1 MNYYK
6 QAHVALYINK
16 ETINK
21 VIDILNTK
29 YDIVIVD
36 NRKIKDH
43 IVPHF
48 RNFNVKSN
56 EMVYDILERYMD
68 EFVFL
73 NLRNDKALNIFKP
86 ENLFLDLKQAQ
97 IINGLTR
104 LRNRDFE
111 EKIIIDFTTTINKN
125 DKINNTDILRDTI
138 LKSYLT
144 RSFYNKRKNDVWINN
159 NVTRDLSLFYASA
172 VSSLLFRNLNL
183 DFTKSKI
190 IKLAFFHY
198 YYSLIIG
205 KKDLSLNRTIIN
217 EVKIDQYIYSDLL
230 DYLKDIIKDDITFS
244 QIVYSLNKMEF
255 LQLQKNI
262 SPNEIIASSSNWADK
277 NSILSY
283 SVHTYPPNFLYLLYK
298 FNAGMRSYL
307 FFIYKQLNMDKGI
320 NSILNDIKLKDL

>member
-6 QAHVALYINK
+6 QSHVALYINK
-16 ETINK
+16 EKVNK

-36 NRKIKDH
+36 HRKIKDH
-43 IVPHF
+43 IIPHF
-48 RNFNVKSN
+48 RNFNTKSN
-56 EMVYDILERYMD
+56 EMVYDILEKYMD
-68 EFVFL
+68 EFIFL
-73 NLRNDKALNIFKP
+73 NLRNDKALNVFTP
-86 ENLFLDLKQAQ
+86 ENLFIDLKQAQ

-125 DKINNTDILRDTI
+125 GKINNTDILRDTI

-144 RSFYNKRKNDVWINN
+144 RSFYLKKENEPWINN
-159 NVTRDLSLFYASA
+159 NVTRDISLFYATA
-172 VSSLLFRNLNL
+172 VSSLLFKNLNL

-205 KKDLSLNRTIIN
+205 KKDLNLNRTIIN
-217 EVKIDQYIYSDLL
+217 EVKIDQYIYADLL
-230 DYLKDIIKDDITFS
+230 GYLKENIKGEITFN
-244 QIVYSLNKMEF
+244 QIVLSLNKMEF

-262 SPNEIIASSSNWADK
+262 SPNEVITSSSNWADK
-277 NSILSY
+277 NSMLSY

-298 FNAGMRSYL
+298 FNAGLRSAL
-307 FFIYKQLNMDKGI
+307 FFIYKQLNMDKNI
-320 NSILNDIKLKDL
+320 NSILNDIKLRDL